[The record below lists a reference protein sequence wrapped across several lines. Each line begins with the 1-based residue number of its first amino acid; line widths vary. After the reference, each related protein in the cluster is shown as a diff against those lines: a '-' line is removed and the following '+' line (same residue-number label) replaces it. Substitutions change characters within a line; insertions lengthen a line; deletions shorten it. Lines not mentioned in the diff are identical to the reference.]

1 MIFDYLDVFCIV
13 KICNLCYDAI
23 TDRNFSGSKILLL
36 NVFCLFLRVGE
47 VFSKCMERYMWGG
60 STDSV

>member
-47 VFSKCMERYMWGG
+47 VFSK
-60 STDSV
+60 